1 MSRFIHTVLAVTA
14 AAAIGTPAQAI
25 NFVEALDAAR
35 QHDAQFRAAGHEL
48 ESARQAVPM
57 ARAALLPQIGLSASG
72 SDVVGSRQFPNS
84 LNQDVRL
91 RVEYA
96 TPQASLQLRMPIF
109 NAEARSRV
117 DQTRAQTDVAESV
130 YRYRG
135 LELVD
140 RLATAYLQV
149 LLANEGKALA
159 QTQLAALQVQL
170 AQVKQRLERGE
181 GTRVEVAQTQANLD
195 VVKVRLVE
203 AEDQVVLTRR
213 QLKRMTGMDD
223 VPLSGLPADEV
234 LPPLQPQGLREWIDL
249 ALLQSPTLA
258 AREQA
263 LVAAKMG
270 VKRNF
275 AGHLP
280 KLDLVA
286 SLTQSQNESIS
297 SLNQTSTLR
306 SIGVQLNVPIYS
318 GGGVDAGVKQALAD
332 QARVEEEV
340 RTERETI
347 EIEIHK
353 QYQTVAS
360 GQARISAYR
369 QSVASAELL
378 LQGMKRS
385 LEAGLGTQNDVADAL
400 ARVFL
405 ARRDLA
411 QARVEYMLARARLML
426 QAGMSSADVA
436 ADVDRSLVAAAQ
448 ATAPRSQP

>member
-1 MSRFIHTVLAVTA
+1 MRRFIQTLLALAATA
-14 AAAIGTPAQAI
+14 AVGMPAQAM

-35 QHDAQFRAAGHEL
+35 RNDAQFRAAGHEL

-72 SDVVGSRQFPNS
+72 SDVVGSRQFQNS
-84 LNQDVRL
+84 LNQDVRVRL
-91 RVEYA
+91 EYA
-96 TPQASLQLRMPIF
+96 APQASLQMRMPIF
-109 NAEARSRV
+109 NAEAASRV
-117 DQTRAQTDVAESV
+117 DQTRAQSAAAESV

-135 LELVD
+135 LDLVD

-159 QTQLAALQVQL
+159 ETQLAALQVQL

-213 QLKRMTGMDD
+213 QLKRLTGLDD
-223 VPLSGLPADEV
+223 MPLNGLPADEA

-249 ALLQSPTLA
+249 AVLQSPTLA

-270 VKRNF
+270 VRRNF

-280 KLDLVA
+280 RLDLVA
-286 SLTQSQNESIS
+286 SVTQSQNESIS

-306 SIGVQLNVPIYS
+306 SIGVQLNVPLYS
-318 GGGVDAGVKQALAD
+318 GGGVDAGVKQAMAD
-332 QARVEEEV
+332 QARAEEEV
-340 RTERETI
+340 RTERENI
-347 EIEIHK
+347 EIEVHK

-385 LEAGLGTQNDVADAL
+385 LEAGLGTQNDVADAT

-411 QARVEYMLARARLML
+411 QARVEYLIARARLML
-426 QAGMSSADVA
+426 QAGMPSAEVA
-436 ADVDRSLVAAAQ
+436 ADVDRSLVTVAQ
-448 ATAPRSQP
+448 SAAPRSQP

>member
-1 MSRFIHTVLAVTA
+1 MSRFIHTVMAVTA
-14 AAAIGTPAQAI
+14 AAAIGTPAHAI

-35 QHDAQFRAAGHEL
+35 QHDAQFRAARHEL

-117 DQTRAQTDVAESV
+117 DQTQAQSDVAEAV
-130 YRYRG
+130 YRHRG

-223 VPLSGLPADEV
+223 MPLSGLPAGEA
-234 LPPLQPQGLREWIDL
+234 LPPLQPQGLREWVDL

-263 LVAAKMG
+263 LVVAKMG

-280 KLDLVA
+280 RLDMVA

-332 QARVEEEV
+332 QARAEEEV
-340 RTERETI
+340 RTERENI

-353 QYQTVAS
+353 LYQTVAS
-360 GQARISAYR
+360 GQARISAYG

-411 QARVEYMLARARLML
+411 QARVEYMIARARLML

-436 ADVDRSLVAAAQ
+436 ADVDRSLVAAQ